1 MRPPPR
7 RSVGRIV
14 LGVGVALLGLAAV
27 AAAVVVLTN
36 RGGSSSASKP
46 PAAALT
52 SARAHRVNLTAVRP
66 STVTVSV
73 LNGTDRVGL
82 AGDISKRLTT
92 DGYRKGA
99 VTNFSDQTQTTSVV
113 AYMTPADR
121 PDALAV
127 ASSLKLSRNVVQLI
141 DQNTKA
147 IACPPSQACTSA
159 VVVTIGHDLA
169 Q

>member
-7 RSVGRIV
+7 RPVGRLL
-14 LGVGVALLGLAAV
+14 LGAAVAVLGLAAV
-27 AAAVVVLTN
+27 AAAVFVLTN
-36 RGGSSSASKP
+36 RGGSSSAHKS
-46 PAAALT
+46 AASLA
-52 SARAHRVNLTAVRP
+52 SQRVRHANVIAVQP
-66 STVTVSV
+66 SNVTVSV

-82 AGDISKRLTT
+82 AGDISKRLTA

-127 ASSLKLSRNVVQLI
+127 ASSLKLSRSLVQLI
-141 DQNTKA
+141 DQNTRA
-147 IACPPSQACTSA
+147 IACPPSQACASQ

>member
-1 MRPPPR
+1 
-7 RSVGRIV
+7 VGRIV
-14 LGVGVALLGLAAV
+14 LGVGVAVLALLAV
-27 AAAVVVLTN
+27 AAGVVVLTN
-36 RGGSSSASKP
+36 GGGSSSASKSS
-46 PAAALT
+46 AAALT
-52 SARAHRVNLTAVRP
+52 RARARHATNVTAVRP

-127 ASSLKLSRNVVQLI
+127 AASLKLSRGVVQLI